1 LIFSKPTNKKNLLLH
16 YKNVDLQK
24 QNLDPDLGHSNV
36 WEISEIIRVFCLLGW
51 NIELVDR
58 SLRNWKPTRE
68 YDLFISNAS
77 GNSGH
82 MFTKMAVLI
91 PDVYKVMYAAGPNAD
106 LSNELVSRRYENFA
120 KRNYLSEEIT
130 KLRYFDKININEIM
144 DSVSEVICIDDNGWS
159 SNTYKKYGKP
169 VHLLRPSAPPNAFD
183 NAQTFN
189 LKDKNRFI
197 LFLGN
202 GFIVKGADLVIE
214 ALRDFPNLKLDI
226 CGPFREDD
234 MFWKHYKGEIRRNH
248 NIETHGFVSI
258 GSKKYYNLVSRSLW
272 QIHNSAAEGC
282 STSITT
288 LLQSGIIPV
297 SNIESGVD
305 TTSIG
310 ININNDFS
318 DDLNSTKQAMELAL
332 TTDQSE
338 IDEMLYNIYLE
349 RFRFSRQNFTLRFIE
364 IIEDILSKI

>member
-1 LIFSKPTNKKNLLLH
+1 LIFSKPANKKNLLLH
-16 YKNVDLQK
+16 YKNVDLKK
-24 QNLDPDLGHSNV
+24 QNLAPDLGHSNV
-36 WEISEIIRVFCLLGW
+36 WEISEIIRVFGMLGW

-58 SLRNWKPTRE
+58 SVKNWKPTRS

-82 MFTKMAVLI
+82 MFTKMAVLV

-106 LSNELVSRRYENFA
+106 VSNELVSRRYENFA
-120 KRNYLSEEIT
+120 RRNHLNEEIT

-144 DSVSEVICIDDNGWS
+144 SFVSAVICIDDNGWS

-183 NAQTFN
+183 NAQTFFAKE
-189 LKDKNRFI
+189 KDRFI

-214 ALRDFPNLKLDI
+214 ALRDFPNLKLDV
-226 CGPFREDD
+226 CGPFREDRV
-234 MFWKHYKGEIRRNH
+234 FWKHFKDEIRRNH
-248 NIETHGFVSI
+248 NVETHGFVSI
-258 GSKKYYNLVSRSLW
+258 GSKEYYKLVSRSLW

-288 LLQSGIIPV
+288 LLQAGIIPV

-310 ININNDFS
+310 INIDNDFG

-332 TTDQSE
+332 TTNQRDV
-338 IDEMLYNIYLE
+338 DEMLYGIYLE
-349 RFRFSRQNFTLRFIE
+349 RFRFSRQNFTLRLIE
-364 IIEDILSKI
+364 IIEHILLKI